1 MAEQGRIVMPAA
13 GAIGRRGQLTSN
25 AIKLHN
31 TYVASYDS
39 GRMRFTYLRRPS
51 ETGFTSNQRPAIY
64 YRPSLDHI
72 DNPQFG
78 LLLSDS
84 FVSQTKRHYQPHIHS
99 DCSGSSNIV
108 NKPRHSGFHQ
118 LRIQPKAASVEEK
131 TEYQSIFV
139 FHHPTP
145 AVSQNNVTVGPKG
158 RIGFTKAA
166 ELQVNTSFL
175 GEPHQ
180 TPSTVMKTDFMPF
193 SLLQGPEAK
202 SGLCSRSCRE
212 TGFTRGDIT
221 PLAHPSS
228 LLPSLSTKT
237 NTKAPTVSTIG
248 KKEPTGHVLNAQK
261 KQVFPNATFDFSN
274 FTTHY
279 QSNFGHR
286 ADLEKLKSG
295 NSCAGIVSSK
305 MENGYNRRDM
315 DRYILRDN
323 TFSHL

>member
-131 TEYQSIFV
+131 
-139 FHHPTP
+139 
-145 AVSQNNVTVGPKG
+145 
-158 RIGFTKAA
+158 
-166 ELQVNTSFL
+166 
-175 GEPHQ
+175 
-180 TPSTVMKTDFMPF
+180 
-193 SLLQGPEAK
+193 GPEAK

-315 DRYILRDN
+315 DSGKACVNGRNPKRE
-323 TFSHL
+323 